1 MLTTRQERVLEI
13 IIREY
18 VKNVTP
24 VGSKLICN
32 ELNCSSAT
40 VRNEMSVL
48 ENLGYLEKT
57 HISSGRIPSEH
68 GYRYY
73 VDNLMKPKEMTGE
86 DMLKLQ
92 TIFNNNKLEIN
103 DCLKKSLEI
112 ISELT
117 DYTSVVL
124 GSNSST
130 NKLKKVEVLPLDS
143 DKLIAI
149 IITDKGHIEHKQ
161 IRIEGVSLEDIS
173 KSTKLINKLIV
184 GTPINEVKEKLEFE
198 VKPVINRYV
207 KQHETIYNAFY
218 DVFNDFVM
226 RSDVSFVG
234 RNNILNQPEFNN
246 VEKIKKIFNK
256 LDDDT
261 LIRSTSL
268 DDKDINIYIGNESN
282 VDEDVTIIKTKYQT
296 EDDEGVI
303 AIIGPKRMEYSKVVS
318 LLNYIKENLDKK

>member
-124 GSNSST
+124 GSDSST

-161 IRIEGVSLEDIS
+161 IRIDGVSLEDIS
-173 KSTKLINKLIV
+173 KSTELINKLIV